1 MIQDILSSIVAD
13 TKTRDTETGDAVRR
27 TRVARGISQLELAR
41 RAGMSRQALGAIE
54 SGAYQPGVTV
64 ALKLAHHLGESVER
78 LFGGGGGMERLIAA
92 WTESVRPSGSR
103 LPVALGRVGGRLV
116 AIAQPVAGLRLA
128 PAAGMLEH
136 AVRGRAEVMA
146 LRSREEIDSTL
157 LIAGCDPAVTLL
169 ADWLARRRSA
179 VSGVALRCSS
189 REALGALLEGRA
201 HAAGLHLRDPQT
213 GEYNLRPARLAMG
226 RRRALLVNFA
236 RWELGLATSP
246 GKRLQIRGWA
256 DLARP
261 GIEIVNRER
270 GSGAR
275 AALDE
280 ALAALRLGA
289 NRIGGYK
296 REVRGHLEVAAAVA
310 AGQADVGVTIRVA
323 AEAYELGF
331 VALREEGYDLVIP
344 ESEANAAPV
353 KAMLEALNSSRFG
366 NELAELCAYDTS
378 RMGNVVAR
386 FG

>member
-1 MIQDILSSIVAD
+1 MAE
-13 TKTRDTETGDAVRR
+13 TKNGEALRR
-27 TRVARGISQLELAR
+27 ARIARGISQVELAR
-41 RAGMSRQALGAIE
+41 RAGISRQALGAIE

-64 ALKLAHHLGESVER
+64 ALSLAHHLGESVER
-78 LFGGGGGMERLIAA
+78 LFGGGGGMERLSAA
-92 WTESVRPSGSR
+92 WSESEEPSRASGSR

-128 PAAGMLEH
+128 PAGGMLEH

-179 VSGVALRCSS
+179 VSAVALRCSS
-189 REALGALLEGRA
+189 REALAALLEGRV
-201 HAAGLHLRDPQT
+201 HVAGLHLRDPQT
-213 GEYNLRPARLAMG
+213 GEYNLRPARLALG

-236 RWELGLATSP
+236 RWELGLATAP
-246 GKRLQIRGWA
+246 GNRLQMRGWA
-256 DLARP
+256 DLAQP

-289 NRIGGYK
+289 SRIGGYK
-296 REVRGHLEVAAAVA
+296 REVGGHLEVAAAIA
-310 AGQADVGVTIRVA
+310 AGQADAGVTIRVA
-323 AEAYELGF
+323 AEAYGLGF

-344 ESEANAAPV
+344 ERETDAAPV
-353 KAMLEALNSSRFG
+353 KAMIEALNSSRFG